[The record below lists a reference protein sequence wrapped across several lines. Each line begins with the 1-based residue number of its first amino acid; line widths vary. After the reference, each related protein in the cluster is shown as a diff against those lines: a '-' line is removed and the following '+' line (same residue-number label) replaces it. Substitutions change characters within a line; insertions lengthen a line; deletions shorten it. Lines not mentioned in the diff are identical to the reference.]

1 MLSRDLGRSPRRPPV
16 DSVTYAEYH
25 TCAVI
30 FSPLRAAGPFA
41 RIFALLPF
49 LVVGGCSPVSPPPA
63 YDLVLTGG
71 LVVDG
76 AGGPPFAAD
85 VALAGGRIAD
95 VGRPDPSRA
104 ARRIDVTGLVVAP
117 GFIDLHTHC
126 DADIADFPL
135 AENYLRQGVTTVI
148 GGNCGNHPYPVAE
161 AFRSALGRGFAPN
174 WGLLAGHNTI
184 RAKVMGYRAGPP
196 SGDEMR
202 RMKAMVEE
210 EMASGALG
218 FSTGLSYL
226 PGVFSDSDEVVE
238 LAGVA
243 GKEGG
248 FYATHLRDQG
258 PDISKALEEAV
269 RVGELGRMR
278 VEISHIKLAY
288 EKVWG
293 RLDLI
298 TRPLEEARRRG
309 VEVNLD
315 VYPYTAVS
323 TTLTSSFPAWSFEG
337 GAEVF
342 AQRLENPAL
351 RARIKSSLVDVRFR
365 SVRRRNR
372 LRTTTIADCPAHPE
386 YNGRNLEEILR
397 GLKIVPTPGAAAD
410 LLIDIERSGGAGAV
424 YFQMDEPDVE
434 ALLRRPDV
442 LIGSDGGLTG
452 AARGVPHPRNFG
464 AFPRVIGVFV
474 KDKGLFRL
482 EEAVRKMT
490 SLPAR
495 VLRLSDRGIV
505 RPGMWADLTVFDPRR
520 FRDAA
525 TFSEPRQFAPGLV
538 YVFVNGQAV
547 LSGGRTTGAKP
558 GRVIYGPGRK
568 GVGT

>member
-1 MLSRDLGRSPRRPPV
+1 M
-16 DSVTYAEYH
+16 
-25 TCAVI
+25 I
-30 FSPLRAAGPFA
+30 FSVSRAARPFA
-41 RIFALLPF
+41 LVVALLTS
-49 LVVGGCSPVSPPPA
+49 VIAWGCSSRSRLPG

-71 LVVDG
+71 VIVDG
-76 AGGPPFAAD
+76 TGRAPFAGD
-85 VALAGGRIAD
+85 VALAGGRIAAVGPAD
-95 VGRPDPSRA
+95 VSRA
-104 ARRIDVTGLVVAP
+104 ARRIDVSGLVIAP

-148 GGNCGNHPYPVAE
+148 GGNCGTHPYPMRE
-161 AFRSALGRGFAPN
+161 AFRTALGRGFAPN

-238 LAGVA
+238 LAGEA
-243 GKEGG
+243 GRRGG
-248 FYATHLRDQG
+248 YYATHLRDQG
-258 PDISKALEEAV
+258 PAISTALEEALK
-269 RVGELGRMR
+269 VGELGRMR
-278 VEISHIKLAY
+278 VEVSHIKLAD

-309 VEVNLD
+309 LEVSLD
-315 VYPYTAVS
+315 MYPYTAVS
-323 TTLTSSFPAWSFEG
+323 TSLTSSFPAWSFEG
-337 GAEVF
+337 GPELFGQRAED
-342 AQRLENPAL
+342 PAL
-351 RARIKSSLVDVRFR
+351 RARIKSSLIDVRFR

-372 LRTTTIADCPAHPE
+372 LRTTIIADCPGHPD
-386 YNGRNLEEILR
+386 YDGRNLEEILR
-397 GLKIVPTPGAAAD
+397 GMKVVPTPAAAAD

-424 YFQMDEPDVE
+424 FFQMDEPDVE
-434 ALLRRPDV
+434 ALLGRPDV
-442 LIGSDGGLTG
+442 MIASDGGLTG
-452 AARGVPHPRNFG
+452 ASRGVPHPRNFG

-474 KDKGLFRL
+474 KDQGLLRL

-495 VLRLSDRGIV
+495 VLRLADRGLI

-525 TFSEPRQFAPGLV
+525 TFAEPRQFPPGLV
-538 YVFVNGQAV
+538 YVFVNGEAV
-547 LSGGRTTGAKP
+547 VSGGRTTGAKP
-558 GRVIYGPGRK
+558 GRIIYGPGRK
-568 GVGT
+568 GTGI

>member
-1 MLSRDLGRSPRRPPV
+1 MLSWNPRRLGRIPGV

-30 FSPLRAAGPFA
+30 FSAPRAVRPFA
-41 RIFALLPF
+41 RVVALLAF
-49 LVVGGCSPVSPPPA
+49 LVAGSCSPASRPA
-63 YDLVLTGG
+63 SYDLVLTGG
-71 LVVDG
+71 VVVDG
-76 AGGPPFAAD
+76 AGGTPFAAD
-85 VALAGGRIAD
+85 VALAGGRIVS
-95 VGRPDPSRA
+95 VGHPDLSKA
-104 ARRIDVTGLVVAP
+104 ARRIDVSGLVVAP

-126 DADIADFPL
+126 DADIVDFPL

-148 GGNCGNHPYPVAE
+148 GGNCGNHPYPMGE

-174 WGLLAGHNTI
+174 WGLLAGHNTV

-196 SGDEMR
+196 TGDEMR

-226 PGVFSDSDEVVE
+226 PGVFSDSDEVIE
-238 LAGVA
+238 LAGAA
-243 GKEGG
+243 GKRGG

-258 PDISKALEEAV
+258 PAISAALEEALK
-269 RVGELGRMR
+269 VGELGRMR
-278 VEISHIKLAY
+278 VEISHIKLAD

-315 VYPYTAVS
+315 IYPYTAVS

-337 GAEVF
+337 GPELF
-342 AQRLENPAL
+342 AQRLDDPAL
-351 RARIKSSLVDVRFR
+351 RARIKSSLIDVRFR

-372 LRTTTIADCPAHPE
+372 LRTTIISDCPAHTD

-397 GLKIVPTPGAAAD
+397 GMKVVPTPSAAAD
-410 LLIDIERSGGAGAV
+410 LLIDIERAGGAGAV

-452 AARGVPHPRNFG
+452 AGRGVPHPRNYG
-464 AFPRVIGVFV
+464 AFPRVIGVCV
-474 KDKGLFRL
+474 KDKGLLRL
-482 EEAVRKMT
+482 EEAVRKRT
-490 SLPAR
+490 SLPAQ
-495 VLRLSDRGIV
+495 VLGVSDRGLV
-505 RPGMWADLTVFDPRR
+505 RPGMWADLTVFDPRQ

-525 TFSEPRQFAPGLV
+525 TFSAPRQFAPGLV

-547 LSGGRTTGAKP
+547 VSGGRTTGAKP
-558 GRVIYGPGRK
+558 GRIIYGPGRK